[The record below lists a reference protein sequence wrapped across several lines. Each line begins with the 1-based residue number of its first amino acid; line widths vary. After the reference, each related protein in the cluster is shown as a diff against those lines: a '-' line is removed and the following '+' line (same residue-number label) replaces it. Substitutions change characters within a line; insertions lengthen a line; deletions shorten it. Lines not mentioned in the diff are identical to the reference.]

1 MTTFPH
7 RTRDWLDTF
16 RKIEQ
21 EEIHRL
27 TYILL
32 ELDSKSASL
41 DPSFQESFSALQ
53 NAKFSVN
60 GFYET
65 FPFQTQSNSE
75 WRDAV
80 QKGIQTDS
88 TWLRA
93 RQTFCRV
100 YRSNTPSLSD
110 QSGRLRWLIKFIVHF
125 RSKRINQ
132 RCQIAKFLCYRVISF
147 FWKTKVAWAERSV
160 RGGLEKIFDSAT
172 WWMRAT
178 KMHNQISLAAMSPGQ
193 YWWKAAI
200 REDSLW

>member
-7 RTRDWLDTF
+7 RTSDWLDTF
-16 RKIEQ
+16 RKIER

-32 ELDSKSASL
+32 ESDSKSASL
-41 DPSFQESFSALQ
+41 DPSFQESFSVLQ

-80 QKGIQTDS
+80 QKGTRTDS

-93 RQTFCRV
+93 RQNLSRV
-100 YRSNTPSLSD
+100 YHSNTSSLSD

-125 RSKRINQ
+125 RIKRINQ

-147 FWKTKVAWAERSV
+147 LKNKSGLSWEKCQRRS
-160 RGGLEKIFDSAT
+160 RKKIWLSYLMNEGHKDAQS
-172 WWMRAT
+172 
-178 KMHNQISLAAMSPGQ
+178 
-193 YWWKAAI
+193 
-200 REDSLW
+200 D

>member
-7 RTRDWLDTF
+7 RTSDWLDTF

-80 QKGIQTDS
+80 QKGIRTDS

-100 YRSNTPSLSD
+100 YRSNTP
-110 QSGRLRWLIKFIVHF
+110 
-125 RSKRINQ
+125 RINQ

-147 FWKTKVAWAERSV
+147 FLKNKSGLSWEKCQRRS
-160 RGGLEKIFDSAT
+160 RKNIWLSYLMNEGHKDAQS
-172 WWMRAT
+172 
-178 KMHNQISLAAMSPGQ
+178 
-193 YWWKAAI
+193 
-200 REDSLW
+200 D

>member
-7 RTRDWLDTF
+7 RTSDWLDTF
-16 RKIEQ
+16 RKIER

-41 DPSFQESFSALQ
+41 DPSFQESFSVLQ

-80 QKGIQTDS
+80 QKGTRTDS

-93 RQTFCRV
+93 RQNLSRV
-100 YRSNTPSLSD
+100 YRSNTSSLSD

-125 RSKRINQ
+125 RIKRINQ
-132 RCQIAKFLCYRVISF
+132 RCQILVLSCYF
-147 FWKTKVAWAERSV
+147 FFEKQKW
-160 RGGLEKIFDSAT
+160 LELREVSEEVSKKDLT
-172 WWMRAT
+172 QLPDEWGPQRCT
-178 KMHNQISLAAMSPGQ
+178 
-193 YWWKAAI
+193 I
-200 REDSLW
+200 RLV